1 MTDIKAEW
9 LSKQIDDIVVG
20 KTGYCFIRA
29 EGLIPRRTNKGAI
42 GNLAAEVGKFKI

>member
-29 EGLIPRRTNKGAI
+29 EAFISFVTTQASGY
-42 GNLAAEVGKFKI
+42 